1 MLPVPGEDIR
11 GYITQ
16 GRGISLHTNS
26 CSQGVRLIARE
37 GREVEVQWD
46 EDATKFDWEVTLEV
60 TARDRVNLLR
70 DLTGALSSTKANVLR
85 ASISTV
91 GDSVRDRFRVAVRD
105 SNQLHA
111 CIASIRGVTGVL
123 HVARTGSSS

>member
-1 MLPVPGEDIR
+1 MPGENIR

-16 GRGISLHTNS
+16 GRGISLHTS
-26 CSQGVRLIARE
+26 TCSQGARLISRE

-46 EDATKFDWEVTLEV
+46 EEASKFDWEVTLEV

-85 ASISTV
+85 ATISTV

-111 CIASIRGVTGVL
+111 CIASLRGVSGVL
-123 HVARTGSSS
+123 HVMRTGSQS